1 LVFSSSKTSE
11 SAKKASILNA
21 VFSTPVSLLIFL
33 TMLTA
38 LDIAKLSYF
47 ETIYRVTRFF
57 QFQVTFTS
65 SPIYDSV
72 LATALGIMT
81 TLVLFRQRR
90 LLSCALSG
98 ALVAAMAAVI
108 VFNNPTFASGVTV
121 SVLPLIFAVWVFERK
136 RREGKKDDEGE
147 AKLSR
152 INRDSL
158 ILSLTGL
165 FLAIGVSSLITWIG
179 YPAAPSR
186 IYSNPYWAG
195 ATLEATL
202 FYTFGLLSPF
212 LAVLLFFSYA
222 FRPSFSSFVAAFA
235 KRKSNA
241 TTTTATTTATSSSLK
256 VPAEPPSSPAFS
268 TPARGIAGISRAR
281 LFLLLSSIIVVA
293 LGIYPYLP
301 SVNPD
306 ALQVSVDAPYYINQ
320 INVIRNE
327 GLFSPNGP
335 FGFANERALSI
346 LVFYGIA
353 QVTQQSAASIIS
365 YLPAFL
371 GLLSVLS
378 VYKLVRHVF
387 GPSHP
392 VVLYAP
398 LLTAFSQQFVV
409 GIYGGFFSNMLA
421 LPLLF
426 VAILFFLRYSES
438 RRKLDLSVF
447 VVATLSVLLI
457 HIYTWVFLAATL
469 VIAIG
474 ILTFTSNKDTGKIR
488 TLRQY
493 APILAVF
500 GMTIVIML
508 AIASQVRST
517 SGLSFLVNL
526 TSSSVGQDFFA
537 TRWFNLNY
545 MFRVYLGGFLT
556 NSAAIFL
563 ALVWAFK
570 ADYRNRFEAVLLSS
584 TFLLSFFFFF
594 GDPVAQSRIFYD
606 LPLQLP
612 VAMMLGG
619 LATGSILGSLS
630 PWTRSALIVLVLVH
644 SANYALRSMAN
655 FYLLPL

>member
-1 LVFSSSKTSE
+1 LVFSSSTTSE
-11 SAKKASILNA
+11 SAKRVSIVNG
-21 VFSTPVSLLIFL
+21 VFSIPVSLLIFL
-33 TMLTA
+33 TLLTA
-38 LDIAKLSYF
+38 LDIARMAYF

-57 QFQVTFTS
+57 QFQVTFTNS
-65 SPIYDSV
+65 AVYDGV
-72 LATALGIMT
+72 LATALGIVT
-81 TLVLFRQRR
+81 ALILFRQKR

-98 ALVAAMAAVI
+98 ALFAAMIAVL
-108 VFNNPTFASGVTV
+108 VLNNPAFASGVTV
-121 SVLPLIFAVWVFERK
+121 SVLPLIFAVWVFERRRKSKDENKK
-136 RREGKKDDEGE
+136 REEKP
-147 AKLSR
+147 SR

-158 ILSLTGL
+158 ILALTGL
-165 FLAIGVSSLITWIG
+165 FLAIGVSSLFTWIA
-179 YPAAPSR
+179 YPAFPSR
-186 IYSNPYWAG
+186 IYSNTYWAG

-222 FRPSFSSFVAAFA
+222 FRPSFNSLMVALA
-235 KRKSNA
+235 KRKSSA
-241 TTTTATTTATSSSLK
+241 TTAASSNPTMMS
-256 VPAEPPSSPAFS
+256 AEPPSSAFS
-268 TPARGIAGISRAR
+268 SSARGIAGISKAR
-281 LFLLLSSIIVVA
+281 LFLIISSIIVIV

-301 SVNPD
+301 TVNPD
-306 ALQVSVDAPYYINQ
+306 FLQVSVDAPYYINQ
-320 INVIRNE
+320 INVIKNE

-353 QVTQQSAASIIS
+353 EVTQQSAASIIAF
-365 YLPAFL
+365 LPAFL

-387 GPSHP
+387 GPGHP

-398 LLTAFSQQFVV
+398 LLTAFSHQFVV

-438 RRKLDLSVF
+438 TRRRKLNLSIF
-447 VVATLSVLLI
+447 VIATLSALLI

-474 ILTFTSNKDTGKIR
+474 ILVFTSGKDVGKAR
-488 TLRQY
+488 TLKQY

-500 GMTIVIML
+500 GMTIVVML
-508 AIASQVRST
+508 AIATQVKST
-517 SGLSFLVNL
+517 SGLGFLVNL

-537 TRWFNLNY
+537 ARWFNLNY

-570 ADYRNRFEAVLLSS
+570 ADYRNRFEAVVLSS
-584 TFLLSFFFFF
+584 MFLLSFFFFF

-606 LPLQLP
+606 LALQIP
-612 VAMMLGG
+612 VAIMLGK
-619 LATGSILGSLS
+619 LATGSFLGSLS
-630 PWTRSALIVLVLVH
+630 PLTRNALILLVMVH
-644 SANYALRSMAN
+644 FANYALRSLAN

>member
-1 LVFSSSKTSE
+1 ML
-11 SAKKASILNA
+11 ILNA

-33 TMLTA
+33 TLLTA
-38 LDIAKLSYF
+38 LDIARLAYF

-65 SPIYDSV
+65 SPVYDSV

-81 TLVLFRQRR
+81 ALILFRQRR
-90 LLSCALSG
+90 LLSYALSG
-98 ALVAAMAAVI
+98 ALVAAMAADI
-108 VFNNPTFASGVTV
+108 VLNNPTLASGITV
-121 SVLPLIFAVWVFERK
+121 SVLPLIFAVWVFARK
-136 RREGKKDDEGE
+136 RGEGKKEGE
-147 AKLSR
+147 ETSTR

-158 ILSLTGL
+158 ILSLAGL
-165 FLAIGVSSLITWIG
+165 FLAIGLSSLLTWIG
-179 YPAAPSR
+179 YPAFPSR
-186 IYSNPYWAG
+186 IYSSTFWAG

-222 FRPSFSSFVAAFA
+222 FRPSFSSLVAAFA
-235 KRKSNA
+235 KRKTNA
-241 TTTTATTTATSSSLK
+241 TTTTTAAASSTLTMPAKPSSS
-256 VPAEPPSSPAFS
+256 SSSAFS
-268 TPARGIAGISRAR
+268 APARGIAGISRAR
-281 LFLLLSSIIVVA
+281 LFLIISSIIVVA
-293 LGIYPYLP
+293 IGIYPYLP
-301 SVNPD
+301 TVNPD

-398 LLTAFSQQFVV
+398 LLTAFSHQFVV

-426 VAILFFLRYSES
+426 AAILFFLRYSES
-438 RRKLDLSVF
+438 KRKLDLSVF
-447 VVATLSVLLI
+447 VMVTLSVLLI

-474 ILTFTSNKDTGKIR
+474 ILTFTGNKDAGKIR

-493 APILAVF
+493 APILAVL

-606 LPLQLP
+606 LPLQIP

-619 LATGSILGSLS
+619 LATGSILGSLN

-644 SANYALRSMAN
+644 FANYALRSMAN

>member
-1 LVFSSSKTSE
+1 MNFSATASQF
-11 SAKKASILNA
+11 ARKASLLNA
-21 VFSTPVSLLIFL
+21 ALSLPLSILIFL
-33 TMLTA
+33 TLLTS
-38 LDIAKLSYF
+38 LDLARVAYF

-57 QFQVTFTS
+57 QFQVTFTG
-65 SPIYDSV
+65 SPVYDHI
-72 LATALGIMT
+72 LAGALGIAT
-81 TLVLFRQRR
+81 VLILFNQKRR
-90 LLSCALSG
+90 ISYTFSG
-98 ALVAAMAAVI
+98 ALFVLMATVL
-108 VFNNPTFASGVTV
+108 VFNNPILGSAATV
-121 SVLPLIFAVWVFERK
+121 LILPSIFAIWVFG
-136 RREGKKDDEGE
+136 RRNDKEQEEEEKVS
-147 AKLSR
+147 SR
-152 INRDSL
+152 INRNSL
-158 ILSLTGL
+158 VLSLTAVFLVIELASL
-165 FLAIGVSSLITWIG
+165 FAWIG
-179 YPAAPSR
+179 YPAFPSR
-186 IYSNPYWAG
+186 IYSNTYWTG
-195 ATLEATL
+195 ATLGGTL

-222 FRPSFSSFVAAFA
+222 LRPSFSSLVGAFA
-235 KRKSNA
+235 KRKA
-241 TTTTATTTATSSSLK
+241 GTTAVLTPPVVS
-256 VPAEPPSSPAFS
+256 AEPATAPAPSASG
-268 TPARGIAGISRAR
+268 TGKLSRAR
-281 LFLLLSSIIVVA
+281 LFLIISSIIVVA

-301 SVNPD
+301 TVNPD

-353 QVTQQSAASIIS
+353 QVTQLSAASVIS

-398 LLTAFSQQFVV
+398 LLTAFSHQFVV

-426 VAILFFLRYSES
+426 TAILFFLRYSES
-438 RRKLDLSVF
+438 KRKLDLSIF
-447 VVATLSVLLI
+447 VVVTLSVLLI

-474 ILTFTSNKDTGKIR
+474 ILTFTSNKETGKIR

-493 APILAVF
+493 VPILAVL

-508 AIASQVRST
+508 GIASQVKST

-594 GDPVAQSRIFYD
+594 GDPVAQSRIFFD
-606 LPLQLP
+606 LPLQIP

-619 LATGSILGSLS
+619 LATGSILGSLG
-630 PWTRSALIVLVLVH
+630 PLTRNVLIVLVLVH
-644 SANYALRSMAN
+644 FANYALRSLAN